1 MGSGTKDEWAFTNVL
16 FISGHDGMY
25 PRDKG
30 RGLLTEGHGNLWG
43 GGGSPSCFL
52 GSPWH
57 SHTPPSPPPSHS
69 FAPCVHTWIANWSIG
84 ARRPAKSGWAGK
96 VGFVSHTGNCASL

>member
-16 FISGHDGMY
+16 FSSGHDGMY

-57 SHTPPSPPPSHS
+57 SHPPCLIPLLPAS
-69 FAPCVHTWIANWSIG
+69 TLGLLIG
-84 ARRPAKSGWAGK
+84 VLVLGDLQSQAGQVK
-96 VGFVSHTGNCASL
+96 